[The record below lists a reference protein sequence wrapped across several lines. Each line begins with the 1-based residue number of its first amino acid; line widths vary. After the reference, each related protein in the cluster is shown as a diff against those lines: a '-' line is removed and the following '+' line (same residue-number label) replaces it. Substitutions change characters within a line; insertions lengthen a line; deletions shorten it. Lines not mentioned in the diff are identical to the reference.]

1 MAANLKV
8 LTYLITDFSIVFDIE
23 NDVAHSQIKKHN
35 QRFNYPHLPFPKS
48 PSLLSSRFHYQTAT
62 GIL

>member
-1 MAANLKV
+1 MTANPKV
-8 LTYLITDFSIVFDIE
+8 LTYLITGFPIVFDIE

-35 QRFNYPHLPFPKS
+35 QQFNYPHLPFPKS
-48 PSLLSSRFHYQTAT
+48 PSLLSSRSHSQTAT